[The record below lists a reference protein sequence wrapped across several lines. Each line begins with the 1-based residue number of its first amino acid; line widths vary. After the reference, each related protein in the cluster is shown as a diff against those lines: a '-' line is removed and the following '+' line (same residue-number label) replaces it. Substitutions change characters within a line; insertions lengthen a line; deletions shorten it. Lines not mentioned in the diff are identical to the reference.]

1 MGSDAILSAIVST
14 QIRIGLGLDL
24 RLVMN
29 NVRRQRRYCFMDF
42 WSAPNDIAF
51 DTHKTRMRIYP
62 QRALGRLLSAARE
75 LAPTQ
80 AAEFAFYGPSSGPEL
95 SGHGQ

>member
-51 DTHKTRMRIYP
+51 DTHKTRMRIYL

-80 AAEFAFYGPSSGPEL
+80 SLSSRLYGPFIRP
-95 SGHGQ
+95 